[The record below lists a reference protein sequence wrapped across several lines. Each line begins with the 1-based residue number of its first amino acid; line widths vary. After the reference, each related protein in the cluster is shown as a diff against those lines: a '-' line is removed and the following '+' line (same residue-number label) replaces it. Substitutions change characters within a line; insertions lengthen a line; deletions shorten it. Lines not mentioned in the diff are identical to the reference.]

1 MGRASKLNKVP
12 ALWTEVK
19 KRGPVTVRA
28 MVMLAII
35 FSHHTLI
42 EEMIEGAGGPGQ
54 GIIRR
59 NRFTREKSFTNLKND
74 FEELGFASFLNR
86 DEVGFDLRPIL
97 LDDKLGGLAMELF
110 RLKLKDANWV
120 GEDVVECALE
130 SQFNK
135 ALGIQPEELP
145 VAWAADSKHVFAQAL
160 TPTGLNIY
168 KIDVESGHRE
178 LWQALIPKDQVGL
191 RPLAIPASITPDGR
205 WIAFNYRTVLGH
217 IYRSDT
223 LK

>member
-1 MGRASKLNKVP
+1 
-12 ALWTEVK
+12 
-19 KRGPVTVRA
+19 
-28 MVMLAII
+28 
-35 FSHHTLI
+35 
-42 EEMIEGAGGPGQ
+42 MI
-54 GIIRR
+54 R
-59 NRFTREKSFTNLKND
+59 S
-74 FEELGFASFLNR
+74 
-86 DEVGFDLRPIL
+86 
-97 LDDKLGGLAMELF
+97 LDSRSADSAAPKP
-110 RLKLKDANWV
+110 
-120 GEDVVECALE
+120 
-130 SQFNK
+130 
-135 ALGIQPEELP
+135 LGIQPEELP